1 MSTSKLMK
9 VTYYDP
15 KSQIRLLCY
24 ADTVV
29 WDTKPT
35 PTLTALRFGGYPERV
50 QGLADAIYGGAT
62 IEIEDGK
69 DTYSLKTLT
78 RQYRRELSHDGV
90 YAEATLIAEDDGQSA
105 KQNAGDKDEPDKDK
119 NDEDDDQIQQD
130 LPPRNT
136 YIFCTPGERRELFD
150 AVDQKTAVPMI
161 PEYQDYVLTELQ
173 KRNILRP
180 LQVKSLSRKLEA
192 WLLRCE
198 EKDKN
203 IVAVME
209 DGLKSGAISIPGA
222 TVGLNPLDEINSIT
236 EYLNTFGVTVA
247 ERIKKLFVPL
257 FDPAT
262 ESLSPE
268 VLAINQYIED
278 HAGYPLYDAQLAV
291 AEAIKRQ
298 LERSKVGLIVA
309 ECGSGKSK
317 IGAVSI
323 AATAAGLLSHQMSVK
338 VSKTFNLIL
347 CPSHVT
353 EKWVRELEE
362 TVPNAFA
369 AVVHTPAELD
379 HLYQMFERGNKFCF
393 AVLSKEKARD
403 GYMRAPAVIY
413 RPWNREALPI
423 ERNPPLHDGADIDG
437 NPHKPVFCCPECGAV
452 VMAEFTQ
459 DGVSYCMKKGKKG
472 RRLGKK
478 DLKRRPPEWCPRRL
492 KTPVCRIY
500 GFKDEM
506 HEALELDN
514 RLNFEPDKHDWYFPS
529 SHHYQLQSEF
539 PLGMTAEQ
547 FYNALQEEPVE
558 SVLNGTPLKNGELIE
573 IDDGLASHFFYCY
586 SQSTVLPA
594 KVFGLE
600 HEGGAHHA

>member
-459 DGVSYCMKKGKKG
+459 DGVSYRVPAKSYYFRREHSGNHKCAACGAPLWSALNPDAWRRQKKWAKIG
-472 RRLGKK
+472 
-478 DLKRRPPEWCPRRL
+478 D
-492 KTPVCRIY
+492 Y
-500 GFKDEM
+500 GF
-506 HEALELDN
+506 
-514 RLNFEPDKHDWYFPS
+514 
-529 SHHYQLQSEF
+529 
-539 PLGMTAEQ
+539 
-547 FYNALQEEPVE
+547 V
-558 SVLNGTPLKNGELIE
+558 
-573 IDDGLASHFFYCY
+573 
-586 SQSTVLPA
+586 
-594 KVFGLE
+594 
-600 HEGGAHHA
+600 

>member
-130 LPPRNT
+130 LLPRNT

-278 HAGYPLYDAQLAV
+278 HAGY
-291 AEAIKRQ
+291 
-298 LERSKVGLIVA
+298 
-309 ECGSGKSK
+309 
-317 IGAVSI
+317 GAVLRRRKRGYGEMKKKKITFSEPNCRF
-323 AATAAGLLSHQMSVK
+323 GCPHFKSVGS
-338 VSKTFNLIL
+338 VLN
-347 CPSHVT
+347 
-353 EKWVRELEE
+353 E
-362 TVPNAFA
+362 T
-369 AVVHTPAELD
+369 
-379 HLYQMFERGNKFCF
+379 C
-393 AVLSKEKARD
+393 
-403 GYMRAPAVIY
+403 
-413 RPWNREALPI
+413 
-423 ERNPPLHDGADIDG
+423 
-437 NPHKPVFCCPECGAV
+437 
-452 VMAEFTQ
+452 
-459 DGVSYCMKKGKKG
+459 YCMKKGKKG

>member
-161 PEYQDYVLTELQ
+161 PEYQDY
-173 KRNILRP
+173 ILRP

-362 TVPNAFA
+362 TVWSCA
-369 AVVHTPAELD
+369 AATEAGVRRDEEKED
-379 HLYQMFERGNKFCF
+379 HLF
-393 AVLSKEKARD
+393 
-403 GYMRAPAVIY
+403 
-413 RPWNREALPI
+413 
-423 ERNPPLHDGADIDG
+423 
-437 NPHKPVFCCPECGAV
+437 
-452 VMAEFTQ
+452 
-459 DGVSYCMKKGKKG
+459 
-472 RRLGKK
+472 
-478 DLKRRPPEWCPRRL
+478 
-492 KTPVCRIY
+492 
-500 GFKDEM
+500 
-506 HEALELDN
+506 
-514 RLNFEPDKHDWYFPS
+514 
-529 SHHYQLQSEF
+529 
-539 PLGMTAEQ
+539 
-547 FYNALQEEPVE
+547 
-558 SVLNGTPLKNGELIE
+558 
-573 IDDGLASHFFYCY
+573 
-586 SQSTVLPA
+586 
-594 KVFGLE
+594 
-600 HEGGAHHA
+600 

>member
-236 EYLNTFGVTVA
+236 DYLNTFGVTVA

-369 AVVHTPAELD
+369 AVGDNVDQKPAHHKKGDALNQKP
-379 HLYQMFERGNKFCF
+379 LF
-393 AVLSKEKARD
+393 VS
-403 GYMRAPAVIY
+403 APSSIL
-413 RPWNREALPI
+413 RQDRQIGRIQENGMKSSW
-423 ERNPPLHDGADIDG
+423 ADIGAEEAAEADTVQLLLCLFRPVVIQFNAVALAVRPQG
-437 NPHKPVFCCPECGAV
+437 EPEQGVPCSTAWVNQVGRVLCGKDNAVGDIPHMSEVRG
-452 VMAEFTQ
+452 VMPQ
-459 DGVSYCMKKGKKG
+459 
-472 RRLGKK
+472 
-478 DLKRRPPEWCPRRL
+478 
-492 KTPVCRIY
+492 
-500 GFKDEM
+500 
-506 HEALELDN
+506 
-514 RLNFEPDKHDWYFPS
+514 PDIVHQAP
-529 SHHYQLQSEF
+529 
-539 PLGMTAEQ
+539 
-547 FYNALQEEPVE
+547 
-558 SVLNGTPLKNGELIE
+558 
-573 IDDGLASHFFYCY
+573 DD
-586 SQSTVLPA
+586 
-594 KVFGLE
+594 
-600 HEGGAHHA
+600 

>member
-236 EYLNTFGVTVA
+236 EY
-247 ERIKKLFVPL
+247 
-257 FDPAT
+257 
-262 ESLSPE
+262 
-268 VLAINQYIED
+268 
-278 HAGYPLYDAQLAV
+278 
-291 AEAIKRQ
+291 
-298 LERSKVGLIVA
+298 
-309 ECGSGKSK
+309 
-317 IGAVSI
+317 
-323 AATAAGLLSHQMSVK
+323 
-338 VSKTFNLIL
+338 
-347 CPSHVT
+347 
-353 EKWVRELEE
+353 W
-362 TVPNAFA
+362 
-369 AVVHTPAELD
+369 
-379 HLYQMFERGNKFCF
+379 
-393 AVLSKEKARD
+393 
-403 GYMRAPAVIY
+403 
-413 RPWNREALPI
+413 
-423 ERNPPLHDGADIDG
+423 
-437 NPHKPVFCCPECGAV
+437 
-452 VMAEFTQ
+452 
-459 DGVSYCMKKGKKG
+459 
-472 RRLGKK
+472 
-478 DLKRRPPEWCPRRL
+478 RPPEATGR
-492 KTPVCRIY
+492 PVGQRCAAPSQTRPAFSKCLRNMARAIKPPMIAPTT
-500 GFKDEM
+500 GARNSTTSM
-506 HEALELDN
+506 ELDDSAA
-514 RLNFEPDKHDWYFPS
+514 R
-529 SHHYQLQSEF
+529 
-539 PLGMTAEQ
+539 
-547 FYNALQEEPVE
+547 
-558 SVLNGTPLKNGELIE
+558 
-573 IDDGLASHFFYCY
+573 
-586 SQSTVLPA
+586 
-594 KVFGLE
+594 VFT
-600 HEGGAHHA
+600 

>member
-437 NPHKPVFCCPECGAV
+437 NPH
-452 VMAEFTQ
+452 
-459 DGVSYCMKKGKKG
+459 
-472 RRLGKK
+472 
-478 DLKRRPPEWCPRRL
+478 
-492 KTPVCRIY
+492 
-500 GFKDEM
+500 
-506 HEALELDN
+506 
-514 RLNFEPDKHDWYFPS
+514 
-529 SHHYQLQSEF
+529 
-539 PLGMTAEQ
+539 
-547 FYNALQEEPVE
+547 
-558 SVLNGTPLKNGELIE
+558 
-573 IDDGLASHFFYCY
+573 
-586 SQSTVLPA
+586 
-594 KVFGLE
+594 
-600 HEGGAHHA
+600 